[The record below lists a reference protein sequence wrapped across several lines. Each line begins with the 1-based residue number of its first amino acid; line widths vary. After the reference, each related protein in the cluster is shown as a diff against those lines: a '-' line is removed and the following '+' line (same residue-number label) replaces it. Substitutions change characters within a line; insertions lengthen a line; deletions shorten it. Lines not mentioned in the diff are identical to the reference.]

1 MTVFLLANYSI
12 YFTHRYSF
20 DTTISLT
27 VPSTLLGFFGTH
39 GLSSPSVKFDP
50 AGGWPDPWQLKNCK
64 KSQIHDIA
72 SGTWKSTWHS
82 RPVPTVLDPLITSQN
97 WGLFMKI
104 LPFGDHF
111 VGKGL
116 TPHNYR
122 SGWLKLP
129 TMFVSFDIL
138 SKGKGRHD
146 VVIVIL
152 CIDILCCGDKWAN
165 NQLPYS
171 LAAVSAKISIQVDQE
186 FDLISRSL
194 FLGGSK
200 FERILPGEK
209 ENNLQINLG
218 GDVRS

>member
-1 MTVFLLANYSI
+1 
-12 YFTHRYSF
+12 
-20 DTTISLT
+20 
-27 VPSTLLGFFGTH
+27 
-39 GLSSPSVKFDP
+39 
-50 AGGWPDPWQLKNCK
+50 
-64 KSQIHDIA
+64 
-72 SGTWKSTWHS
+72 
-82 RPVPTVLDPLITSQN
+82 
-97 WGLFMKI
+97 MKI

-152 CIDILCCGDKWAN
+152 CIDILCCCDKWAN

-171 LAAVSAKISIQVDQE
+171 LAVSAKISIQVDQE

-200 FERILPGEK
+200 FERI
-209 ENNLQINLG
+209 
-218 GDVRS
+218 